1 MSSFPQ
7 LISPLCLRLFPV
19 LLPLLCLSPFNP
31 SVLHSFFSYFPYS
44 LCPSF
49 SSFSCISLVFPC
61 LPTPSFSSFTL
72 LSFPPSLGYSRCYTV
87 ALGIA
92 GEERPQA
99 YVYSNVCV
107 RITLC
112 AYICLNMV
120 VCACAHAQHICL
132 CVYNATVYVS
142 VCACVL
148 Y

>member
-7 LISPLCLRLFPV
+7 LVSPLCLRLFPV

-99 YVYSNVCV
+99 YVYSNVCAHYFV
-107 RITLC
+107 CIHMFEYGCVCLC
-112 AYICLNMV
+112 ARTTYLF
-120 VCACAHAQHICL
+120 VC
-132 CVYNATVYVS
+132 V
-142 VCACVL
+142 
-148 Y
+148 